1 MIKFAEDFNKLNMT
15 EENNINKLE
24 KEFVKLT
31 LKKKPFEQK
40 KYIITQNIRNKL
52 IDYDNTILGIIPYY
66 CKPNN
71 INNFN
76 KKYFINT
83 TNIIT
88 YKSNII
94 TEIIKTRKKERKE
107 DYIKYIESILNESL
121 KINLNIENIKKTN
134 ITKVLEIEKS
144 KIIIYI
150 INISSIKII
159 PKKYNLIK
167 YIDLYNNIFNKTE
180 YNNKLL
186 KKKKYKKKIY
196 ENILLTK
203 FNYNNLQKILH
214 LYINNIDTIQIKL
227 HTIYRYIYK

>member
-1 MIKFAEDFNKLNMT
+1 MLKLKKDFNNLNM
-15 EENNINKLE
+15 ENNISNLE
-24 KEFVKLT
+24 REFVKLN

-40 KYIITQNIRNKL
+40 KYIISQNIRNKL
-52 IDYDNTILGIIPYY
+52 EECSNTILGIIPYFSS
-66 CKPNN
+66 PNN

-88 YKSNII
+88 QNSNII
-94 TEIIKTRKKERKE
+94 TEKVKTKKKERKE
-107 DYIKYIESILNESL
+107 DYIKYIETILNDFL
-121 KINLNIENIKKTN
+121 KNNLNIENIKKTN
-134 ITKVLEIEKS
+134 ITKILEIEKS

-167 YIDLYNNIFNKTE
+167 YIDLYNNVFNKNE
-180 YNNKLL
+180 YTNKLL
-186 KKKKYKKKIY
+186 KKKIYKKKIY

-203 FNYNNLQKILH
+203 FNYNTLQKLLN
-214 LYINNIDTIQIKL
+214 LYINNTDIIQIKL
-227 HTIYRYIYK
+227 HTIYKNIYK